1 MNDDLR
7 KLIREEINSY
17 FSDSAYINGIICNE
31 VSRNVI
37 SRDDITKAIESS
49 VDTFLMHKIEPMV
62 AEVVA
67 KRIEEK
73 LFDVELSVSVV
84 TKDKNSKERTKLY
97 E

>member
-7 KLIREEINSY
+7 KLIREEIHSY
-17 FSDSAYINGIICNE
+17 FSDPVFINE
-31 VSRNVI
+31 VI
-37 SRDDITKAIESS
+37 SSEVNKNISKDDITKAIESS
-49 VDTFLMHKIEPMV
+49 VDIFLVHRLEPMV

-67 KRIEEK
+67 KRINEK
-73 LFDVELSVSVV
+73 LLDVDLSVNIV

>member
-37 SRDDITKAIESS
+37 SKDDITKVIKSS
-49 VDTFLMHKIEPMV
+49 VDTFLVHRLEPMV

-67 KRIEEK
+67 KRINEK
-73 LFDVELSVSVV
+73 LLDVDLSINIV

>member
-7 KLIREEINSY
+7 KLIREEIHSY
-17 FSDSAYINGIICNE
+17 FSDPVFINE
-31 VSRNVI
+31 VI
-37 SRDDITKAIESS
+37 SSEVNKNISKDDIVKAIESS
-49 VDTFLMHKIEPMV
+49 VDTFLVHRLEPMV

-67 KRIEEK
+67 KRINEK
-73 LFDVELSVSVV
+73 LLDVDLSINIV